1 MARSKMSYF
10 CDSPFSFNTVISS
23 LEVDVEEGGVA
34 AAAVLVE
41 VVGQNEVDKGVAA
54 AGVADKF
61 CT

>member
-23 LEVDVEEGGVA
+23 LEVEEGGVA
-34 AAAVLVE
+34 AATVLVE

>member
-23 LEVDVEEGGVA
+23 LEVEEGGVA
-34 AAAVLVE
+34 AATVLVG